1 MQEVTGS
8 IPVISTKKAPYFV
21 GSMVLFFFLKPIF
34 FWGGGALFRLHRFQA
49 FAGGSYKTPNF

>member
-8 IPVISTKKAPYFV
+8 IPVISTKEAPYFV

-34 FWGGGALFRLHRFQA
+34 GGLHCFACTLFRLL
-49 FAGGSYKTPNF
+49 GNVLIIS